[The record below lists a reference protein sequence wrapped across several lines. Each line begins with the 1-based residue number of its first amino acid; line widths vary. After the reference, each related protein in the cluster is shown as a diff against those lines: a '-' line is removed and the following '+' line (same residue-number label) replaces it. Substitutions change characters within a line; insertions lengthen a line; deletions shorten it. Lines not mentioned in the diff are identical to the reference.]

1 MNRENLILS
10 TAKTVIEQEYK
21 AIQNLSN
28 LLTPDFEKAVQGIYE
43 SSGRLIVTGVGK
55 SAHIAQK
62 MVATFNSTGT
72 PAIFMHAADAIH
84 GDLGIILKDD
94 MVLVISK
101 SGNTPEIK
109 VLVPLIRL
117 RENKIIAL
125 TGNIDSYLAQQAD
138 FVIDV
143 TVDREAC
150 PNNLAPTTST
160 TAQLVMG
167 DAIAVS
173 LLELRGFST
182 DDFAKVHPGGALGK
196 MLYLTAEDIY
206 THNEKPQV
214 KTDTPMAE
222 VIVEMTSK
230 RLGATAVLEDHKI
243 AGMIT
248 DGDLRRMIQREQNYT
263 HLKAADIMNKHPK
276 TISHDTL
283 LVDALHMMR
292 SNNITQVL
300 VTQNDQYVGVIHIH
314 DILKEGII

>member
-1 MNRENLILS
+1 
-10 TAKTVIEQEYK
+10 
-21 AIQNLSN
+21 
-28 LLTPDFEKAVQGIYE
+28 
-43 SSGRLIVTGVGK
+43 
-55 SAHIAQK
+55 
-62 MVATFNSTGT
+62 
-72 PAIFMHAADAIH
+72 
-84 GDLGIILKDD
+84 
-94 MVLVISK
+94 
-101 SGNTPEIK
+101 
-109 VLVPLIRL
+109 
-117 RENKIIAL
+117 
-125 TGNIDSYLAQQAD
+125 
-138 FVIDV
+138 
-143 TVDREAC
+143 
-150 PNNLAPTTST
+150 
-160 TAQLVMG
+160 MG

-182 DDFAKVHPGGALGK
+182 NDFAKVHPGGALGK
-196 MLYLTAEDIY
+196 MLYLTAADIY

-263 HLKAADIMNKHPK
+263 HLKAGDIMNKHPK

-292 SNNITQVL
+292 GNNITQVL